1 MGFASVNGIQMY
13 YEDTGGSGL
22 PVIFLHGAGG
32 NHESWFQQV
41 PEFSKRYR
49 CITIDHRGFGQSP
62 DVPNGP
68 SGAAF
73 VSDMEALVAHLGL
86 SQMAIVCQSMGGRT
100 GLGYTLAHPEAV
112 KALVLADTTG
122 GVTDEEM
129 EKVRA
134 ELVPPVLD
142 RADLLSR
149 ALGIPFQQGF
159 PEKAQLYQQISAKN
173 PPGGFQAGRSYANTP
188 QVGQLAG
195 LKVPTLLLVGEVD
208 VLAPPPVMELM
219 HKRMPGSR
227 LVVVPG
233 AGHSVYFEKPEEF
246 NRIVLDFLADV
257 VR

>member
-1 MGFASVNGIQMY
+1 MPTAPINDIQVY
-13 YEDTGGSGL
+13 FEDTGGSGL
-22 PVIFLHGAGG
+22 PVVFLHGAGG

-68 SGAAF
+68 SGDAF

-86 SQMAIVCQSMGGRT
+86 GQMAIVCQSMGGRT
-100 GLGYTLAHPEAV
+100 GLGYTLAHPEVV

-134 ELVPPVLD
+134 ELVPPVQD
-142 RADLLSR
+142 RTDLLSR
-149 ALGIPFQQGF
+149 ALGVPFQQQF
-159 PEKAQLYQQISAKN
+159 PEKAKLYQEISAKN

-219 HKRMPGSR
+219 HQRMPGSR
-227 LVVVPG
+227 LAVVPG

-246 NRIVLDFLADV
+246 NRIVLDFLAEV